1 MAALNWKASGLR
13 LRIRAVL
20 VDRISGAVVG
30 TLGSVKSF
38 SLEKNLNAT
47 VRGGATLEMDVNRPV
62 DWRAVLVRVYITG
75 GRNGVSETHPVI
87 TGVPT
92 VPAEVEDD
100 AQISTTVTLRDRT
113 SALDDIVGMPQTF
126 PAGQPVLYTLQQIL
140 ADRGIAEPRIS
151 DAAGGTPIRETYTAK
166 TGASWR
172 SVVTD
177 LAQSIGYGAAW
188 ADPMGVL
195 VLAPYVEP
203 AQRAPLFTV
212 GDDPA
217 ALPTDSRVERTL
229 KSSVPNHFILYT
241 GSDTPLIAEGWDDLD
256 SSPWSIYNQPV
267 IAYSAQVEAA
277 DQASLNKQLAQ
288 VMADAKRSDTTYT
301 LKTRFFALGEGRELE
316 LMDAGRVRLP
326 ARGLARPDPI
336 NAVATVTKINWS
348 WAAGSVPELMTLELE
363 GVD

>member
-1 MAALNWKASGLR
+1 MGALNWRSSGLR
-13 LRIRAVL
+13 LRVRAAL

-30 TLGSVKSF
+30 TLGSVRSIAV
-38 SLEKNLNAT
+38 EKNLNAT
-47 VRGGATLEMDVNRPV
+47 VRNGATLEMDITRPV
-62 DWRAVLVRVYITG
+62 DWRAVLVRVYVTG
-75 GRNGVSETHPVI
+75 ELNGASETHPII

-113 SALDDIVGMPQTF
+113 SALDDIVGSPQTF

-217 ALPTDSRVERTL
+217 ALPTDNHVERTL

-256 SSPWSIYNQPV
+256 SSPWSVYNQPT

-277 DQASLNKQLAQ
+277 DQASLNAQLAR
-288 VMADAKRSDTTYT
+288 VMADARRSDTTYT

-326 ARGLARPDPI
+326 ARGLAREPI
-336 NAVATVTKINWS
+336 DAVATVTKINWS
-348 WAAGSVPELMTLELE
+348 WTAGSVPELMTLELE